1 MAARREWLTNM
12 LSDNGTNFVGAEKEI
27 RELVNQLD
35 HDQLQPMM
43 SSSGVNR
50 HWNPPLAP
58 HFGGVFNSMETGT
71 NARRVQT
78 YFIALR

>member
-1 MAARREWLTNM
+1 MSVQDVSECNQ
-12 LSDNGTNFVGAEKEI
+12 LSNKWVGFVGAEKEI

-35 HDQLQPMM
+35 HDQLEPMM

-71 NARRVQT
+71 NACRVQM